1 LSTLLKSISWDSPFN
16 PIRKSLNLSSTSGNV
31 ELIYN
36 GVSDRHETLYPYLK
50 NANNEGEMEL
60 FTKEDLGNRK
70 VGR

>member
-1 LSTLLKSISWDSPFN
+1 MFN

-36 GVSDRHETLYPYLK
+36 GVSDRHETLYPYLE
-50 NANNEGEMEL
+50 NPNNEGEMEL

-70 VGR
+70 VGVRF